1 MEINVHAG
9 GTIIPI
15 ILPLKKC
22 TSTSWGELCQDV
34 VNNYLTAADPK
45 LILQILTKISPTE
58 RLTHYLIRYGDGG
71 SSIIRVD
78 WSSTDIPGFIRLPLV
93 PAYIDV
99 NMTLKPRVR
108 GALQNIAKPHLP
120 LQPAGISL
128 PTSVHVDLCIALVS
142 TEEPPLSYDERR
154 MSVLYLEEHRRFPG
168 CVDTFNI
175 VGADGQNNI
184 LPGTARMP
192 DASSAAAAIIVT
204 AANTTAAAGKKR
216 KAPSKDQTAAFPNT
230 KAKTSKEK
238 KEEAAKSDDNDG
250 AKKPAT
256 KEVKGGAAAAA
267 AAKKKSTP
275 KESSAAGLKSPPKK
289 SGLDMIRVYKE
300 AKELEAANAKELEAA
315 RAKQLEESSSSKL
328 DSASIPKV
336 ISSRKTTKTSL
347 KKDKGKTTAAK
358 DSAKKPSTIE
368 VGRDRAPS
376 ANVGSNMIRLYN
388 ETKEAN
394 AAGKENT
401 SSKKSDVS
409 TKSSSSKKTTKGSSK
424 KEAKSNEGKSA
435 DKPSSAAASE
445 KSREDKTP
453 SVDVG
458 NKMIRL
464 YEEAKAKKLAESS
477 PKTDPVS
484 IPKVISSKKT
494 TKISSKKDKKKA
506 NAAEDSAKKPS
517 AATATKEVGE
527 RSPSAAVGNDMIRLH
542 NDFSA
547 EAKAAGTETTS
558 SKKSDNSTTSSSS
571 KKAKGSSKKDETKS
585 NEGKSAEKSSPLEE
599 EKPPGEADVEG
610 AKASK
615 NKRKATTDAMTSDV
629 SKSASRKK
637 AKTSKANEISP
648 SKVTFAAD
656 VKKSDASKKVKPSK
670 KKKSPAK
677 KSTGNE
683 QKQKLVHCGVCD
695 GCVKKPCR
703 KCIACIANPKKRC
716 KRRPCNKPSFVG
728 MAEYL
733 AIMAKTN

>member
-15 ILPLKKC
+15 ILTHEKC
-22 TSTSWGELCQDV
+22 TSTSWGVLCQDV
-34 VNNYLTAADPK
+34 VNNYLTAADPR
-45 LILQILTKISPTE
+45 LILQILTKISTTE
-58 RLTHYLIRYGDGG
+58 RLTHYLIRYGDGS

-78 WSSTDIPGFIRLPLV
+78 WSSTDIPGFVRLPLV

-184 LPGTARMP
+184 LPGNARMP
-192 DASSAAAAIIVT
+192 DASSAAAAIFVT

-216 KAPSKDQTAAFPNT
+216 KAPSKDQTTAALPKT
-230 KAKTSKEK
+230 KTKSSKKK
-238 KEEAAKSDDNDG
+238 KEDTAKSDGNDG

-256 KEVKGGAAAAA
+256 KEGKGGAAAAA
-267 AAKKKSTP
+267 EAAAKKSPP
-275 KESSAAGLKSPPKK
+275 KESSAAAGLKSPPKK

-300 AKELEAANAKELEAA
+300 AKQLEAAK
-315 RAKQLEESSSSKL
+315 AKQLEESSSSKP

-358 DSAKKPSTIE
+358 DTSRKPSTIE

-376 ANVGSNMIRLYN
+376 ADVGNNMIRLYN

-409 TKSSSSKKTTKGSSK
+409 TKPSSSQKTTKGSSK
-424 KEAKSNEGKSA
+424 KEAKSNEGESA
-435 DKPSSAAASE
+435 DKPSSASASE
-445 KSREDKTP
+445 ESRKDKTP
-453 SVDVG
+453 SVDIG

-464 YEEAKAKKLAESS
+464 YEEAKGKKLAESS
-477 PKTDPVS
+477 PKTDTVS
-484 IPKVISSKKT
+484 IPKVISSKKA
-494 TKISSKKDKKKA
+494 TKISSKKDKRKA

-517 AATATKEVGE
+517 AATAAKEVGE

-558 SKKSDNSTTSSSS
+558 SKKSDPTTSSSS

-585 NEGKSAEKSSPLEE
+585 NEGMSAEKSSPPEE

-615 NKRKATTDAMTSDV
+615 KKRKATTDAMPSDV

-656 VKKSDASKKVKPSK
+656 VKKSEASKKVKPS

-683 QKQKLVHCGVCD
+683 QKLVHCGVCD

-716 KRRPCNKPSFVG
+716 KRRPCNKPRFVG

>member
-22 TSTSWGELCQDV
+22 TSTSWGALCQDV
-34 VNNYLTAADPK
+34 VNNYLTTADPK
-45 LILQILTKISPTE
+45 LILQILTNISPTE
-58 RLTHYLIRYGDGG
+58 RLTHYLIRYGDGS

-78 WSSTDIPGFIRLPLV
+78 WSSTDIPGFVRLPLV

-192 DASSAAAAIIVT
+192 DASSAAAAIFVT
-204 AANTTAAAGKKR
+204 TATAAAGKKR
-216 KAPSKDQTAAFPNT
+216 KAPSKDQTAAFPKT
-230 KAKTSKEK
+230 TTKTSKEK

-256 KEVKGGAAAAA
+256 KEGKGGAAAAA
-267 AAKKKSTP
+267 EAAAKKSPP
-275 KESSAAGLKSPPKK
+275 KESSAAAGLKSPPKK

-300 AKELEAANAKELEAA
+300 AKELEAAK
-315 RAKQLEESSSSKL
+315 AKQLEESSSSKP

-358 DSAKKPSTIE
+358 DTSKKPSTIE

-376 ANVGSNMIRLYN
+376 ADVGNDMIRLYN

-435 DKPSSAAASE
+435 ENPSSAAASE
-445 KSREDKTP
+445 ESREDKTP

-464 YEEAKAKKLAESS
+464 YEEAKGKKLAEQS
-477 PKTDPVS
+477 PKTDTVS

-494 TKISSKKDKKKA
+494 TKISSKKDKRKA

-517 AATATKEVGE
+517 AATAAKEVGE

-558 SKKSDNSTTSSSS
+558 SKKSDNSNTTSSSS
-571 KKAKGSSKKDETKS
+571 KKKKGSSKKDETKS

-615 NKRKATTDAMTSDV
+615 KKRKATTDAMTSDV
-629 SKSASRKK
+629 SKTASRKK

-656 VKKSDASKKVKPSK
+656 VKTSDASKKVKPSK

-683 QKQKLVHCGVCD
+683 QKLVHCGECD

-703 KCIACIANPKKRC
+703 KCIACTASPKKRC
-716 KRRPCNKPSFVG
+716 KRRPCNKPRFVG